1 MMSDNKQTIRDFGR
15 YAQIVFV
22 RAYEAQNGETRWP
35 KTGDTVELYGKTDA
49 FKFVPKRLKSGK
61 TGVKPL
67 ACKVDHQ
74 QMVFTSSLSPRT
86 SQSQPQR
93 RTPFRSNA
101 ISCPSA
107 IGWGAP
113 F

>member
-35 KTGDTVELYGKTDA
+35 KTGDTVEIYGKTYA

-67 ACKVDHQ
+67 ACKVDG
-74 QMVFTSSLSPRT
+74 
-86 SQSQPQR
+86 
-93 RTPFRSNA
+93 
-101 ISCPSA
+101 PSA
-107 IGWGAP
+107 DGIHVKPEPKDEPVPAATEDTLP

>member
-1 MMSDNKQTIRDFGR
+1 MSDNKQTIRDFGR

-35 KTGDTVELYGKTDA
+35 KTGDTVELYGKFYA

-67 ACKVDHQ
+67 ACLVDGPSEDGIH
-74 QMVFTSSLSPRT
+74 VKAEPKAKTAPAAAEDNL
-86 SQSQPQR
+86 
-93 RTPFRSNA
+93 PF
-101 ISCPSA
+101 
-107 IGWGAP
+107 
-113 F
+113 